1 MPNFNKVIL
10 VGHLTRTP
18 DIKTVK
24 GDLTVGNCGIAVNN
38 KYKDKEETMFID
50 FSVFGKSAEALGT
63 YATKGS
69 AVLIEGRLDL
79 QQWESEGQKKSRHI
93 VVAERFQLMGGKPTG
108 QTGEEMVKEGDL
120 KMPDYSMIKD
130 EDVPF

>member
-1 MPNFNKVIL
+1 MPNYNKVIL
-10 VGHLTRTP
+10 AGHLTKAP

-24 GDLTVGNCGIAVNN
+24 DGLTVGNCGIAVNR
-38 KYKDKEETMFID
+38 KYKDKSETMFID
-50 FSVFGKSAEALGT
+50 FTIFGKSAEALGT

-79 QQWESEGQKKSRHI
+79 QQWESEGQKKSRHVII
-93 VVAERFQLMGGKPTG
+93 VENFQLLGGKSDSFDG
-108 QTGEEMVKEGDL
+108 EMVKQEDL
-120 KMPDYSMIKD
+120 VIHENGMIKD

>member
-1 MPNFNKVIL
+1 MPNYNKVIL
-10 VGHLTRTP
+10 AGHLTKAP

-24 GDLTVGNCGIAVNN
+24 ETTVGNCGIAVNR
-38 KYKDKEETMFID
+38 KYKDKSETMFID
-50 FSVFGKSAEALGT
+50 FTIFGKSAEALGT

-79 QQWESEGQKKSRHI
+79 QQWESEGQKKSRHVII
-93 VVAERFQLMGGKPTG
+93 VENFQLLGGKPETFDG
-108 QTGEEMVKEGDL
+108 EMVKQEDL
-120 KMPDYSMIKD
+120 VIPENGMIRD

>member
-10 VGHLTRTP
+10 AGHLTKAP

-24 GDLTVGNCGIAVNN
+24 ETTIGNCGIAVNR
-38 KYKDKEETMFID
+38 KYKDKSETMFID
-50 FSVFGKSAEALGT
+50 FTIFGKSAEALGT

-79 QQWESEGQKKSRHI
+79 QQWESEGQKKSRHVVI
-93 VVAERFQLMGGKPTG
+93 VENFQLLGGKPDSFDG
-108 QTGEEMVKEGDL
+108 NMVKEGDL
-120 KMPDYSMIKD
+120 TIPENGMISD

>member
-1 MPNFNKVIL
+1 MPNYNRVIL
-10 VGHLTRTP
+10 AGHLTKTP

-24 GDLTVGNCGIAVNN
+24 DGLTVGNCGIAVNR
-38 KYKDKEETMFID
+38 KYKDKSETMFID
-50 FSVFGKSAEALGT
+50 FTIFGKSAEALGT

-93 VVAERFQLMGGKPTG
+93 VVVENFQLLGGKSDSFDG
-108 QTGEEMVKEGDL
+108 NMVKEGDL
-120 KMPDYSMIKD
+120 TIPENGMIND

>member
-10 VGHLTRTP
+10 VGHLTKIP

-24 GDLTVGNCGIAVNN
+24 DGLTVGNCGIAVNR
-38 KYKDKEETMFID
+38 KYKDKSETMFID
-50 FSVFGKSAEALGT
+50 FTIYGKSAEALGT

-79 QQWESEGQKKSRHI
+79 QQWESEGQKKSKHI
-93 VVAERFQLMGGKPTG
+93 VVVENFQLMGGKPENTDG
-108 QTGEEMVKEGDL
+108 EMVKEGDL
-120 KMPDYSMIKD
+120 VVPDDGMIKD